1 MTAAGEPAIKSY
13 FFGKGYR
20 DLRATIAE
28 SWQRNRTS
36 AREHLAASRKSW
48 SADEKPMA
56 LIWLSA
62 GISVLL
68 FGTVFFL
75 AASVVH
81 VVVLAAFFFAIYL
94 GFSLVYLAE
103 RGYLAWKGFFSVCP
117 ACHSKRPLP
126 EYFCSRCGEVHR
138 RLIPS
143 DYGILHHT
151 CRCGERL
158 PATFFLQR
166 GKLQARCPECQVLLD
181 RAHTETHK
189 AFIPVV
195 GGPAAG
201 KSAFLFAATR
211 GLVERVAPSS
221 GLTPQFLDAAMEGN
235 FQRIWRGADQGIA
248 PEKTGAKLP
257 HAYNLK
263 LSRARGTPRL
273 LYFYDPAGEAFDSA
287 EELVLHKYQE
297 YLSGVIFLVDPF
309 SLPEVREQYSDALRS
324 EAATIKPS
332 ALPAED
338 ALSRVLINLEQNF
351 GLATTARVAAP
362 LAVVVSKADACDLAR
377 SLGEAAVDARL
388 RAAPP
393 GADRSEIRH
402 HLVREQLLRWGEAGL
417 VDQFERR
424 FAKVRF
430 FACSALGR
438 SPDGSGSPF
447 VPWGVLEPLLWLLEL
462 ADPGLRITKTAT

>member
-1 MTAAGEPAIKSY
+1 MTATPEPAIKSY

-20 DLRATIAE
+20 DLRATIVE
-28 SWQRNRTS
+28 SWRRNLTS
-36 AREHLAASRKSW
+36 AQEHFSAARKSL

-56 LIWLSA
+56 LIWGTA
-62 GISVLL
+62 GVSVVI
-68 FGTVFFL
+68 FGTAFFA
-75 AASVVH
+75 AASAVH
-81 VVVLAAFFFAIYL
+81 VTVLAAFFLAIYL

-126 EYFCSRCGEVHR
+126 EYFCGRCGEVHR

-166 GKLQARCPECQVLLD
+166 GKLQSRCPECQALLARD
-181 RAHTETHK
+181 HTETRK
-189 AFIPVV
+189 TFIPVV
-195 GGPAAG
+195 GGPAVG

-211 GLVERVAPSS
+211 GLVERAAPAA
-221 GLTPQFLDAAMEGN
+221 GLTPQFLDAAVEGD
-235 FQRIWRGADQGIA
+235 FRRIWQGADLGTA
-248 PEKTGAKLP
+248 PDKTQAKLP
-257 HAYNLK
+257 RAYNLR
-263 LSRARGTPRL
+263 LSRPGATPRL
-273 LYFYDPAGEAFDSA
+273 LYFYDPAGEAFDA
-287 EELVLHKYQE
+287 TDELILHKYQD
-297 YLSGVIFLVDPF
+297 YFSGMIFLVDPF
-309 SLPEVREQYSDALRS
+309 SLPAVRDDYADALKT
-324 EAATIKPS
+324 AAAAIKPS

-351 GLATTARVAAP
+351 GLAKTARVPAP
-362 LAVVVSKADACDLAR
+362 LAVVVSKADAFDLPET
-377 SLGEAAVDARL
+377 LGEEAVAPRL
-388 RAAPP
+388 RTAPP
-393 GADRSEIRH
+393 GTDRRDLRH

-424 FAKVRF
+424 FAKVRY

-438 SPDGSGSPF
+438 LPDGSGRAF
-447 VPWGVLEPLLWLLEL
+447 VPWGVLEPLLWVLGE
-462 ADPGLRITKTAT
+462 ADAGLGISAAA